1 MGSAGGAYWL
11 SLLESAGDVIS
22 PRLPLRFLLSKALF
36 AHGMQLIPQTVL
48 TLQTASALFSFAVD
62 VLHVVL
68 DSVEL
73 RLSAQSPPGQ
83 FQARRATADA
93 QRDHQA
99 RS

>member
-1 MGSAGGAYWL
+1 
-11 SLLESAGDVIS
+11 
-22 PRLPLRFLLSKALF
+22 
-36 AHGMQLIPQTVL
+36 MQLIPQTVL

-83 FQARRATADA
+83 FQARRPPTLSVITKRAREWRALPESSRYIA
-93 QRDHQA
+93 QMLERA
-99 RS
+99 